1 MAIKRI
7 PLVIPKPTKAMEREN
22 VNTVKYSAAVD
33 AKFAKT
39 ALALGLTK
47 RMLFEKMVDY
57 FYRTKKDPSDINDD
71 LLKNTF
77 AKSHKTYTS
86 FIKTQEQLLLIPM
99 KEAMDK
105 MITNQKDI
113 VKYFN
118 DQVFNANRAILKNQ
132 QEQNEK
138 LQQTENLLIKAIEGK
153 EKLKANFLLILN
165 GYIRS
170 REELGSFKAREK
182 EDLIESVKK
191 QVANL

>member
-1 MAIKRI
+1 
-7 PLVIPKPTKAMEREN
+7 MESEN
-22 VNTVKYSAAVD
+22 VNTVKYSASVD
-33 AKFAKT
+33 AKFAKISI
-39 ALALGLTK
+39 ALGLTK

-57 FYRTKKDPSDINDD
+57 FHRTKKDPSDINDD
-71 LLKNTF
+71 LLKNSF

-118 DQVFNANRAILKNQ
+118 EQVVNANKSILKNQ
-132 QEQNEK
+132 HEQNAK
-138 LQQTENLLIKAIEGK
+138 LQETENLLIKAMDGK
-153 EKLKANFLLILN
+153 EKLKGNFLLILN
-165 GYIRS
+165 AYIRN

-182 EDLIESVKK
+182 EELIENVRK
-191 QVANL
+191 QIANL

>member
-1 MAIKRI
+1 
-7 PLVIPKPTKAMEREN
+7 MEKESI
-22 VNTVKYSAAVD
+22 NTVKYSASVNI
-33 AKFAKT
+33 KFGRIAQT
-39 ALALGLTK
+39 LGMSK
-47 RMLFEKMVDY
+47 RALFEKMVDY
-57 FYRTKKDPSDINDD
+57 FHRTKKDPSDINDD
-71 LLKNTF
+71 LLKNTL

-105 MITNQKDI
+105 MIANQKDI

-118 DQVFNANRAILKNQ
+118 EQVFNANKAILKNQ
-132 QEQNEK
+132 REQNEK
-138 LQQTENLLIKAIEGK
+138 LQQTENLFIKAIEGK

-165 GYIRS
+165 GYIKS

-182 EDLIESVKK
+182 EELIESVKK